1 MVRWLFVVCRENLV
15 NAQSEDLVF
24 QEDTTV
30 RIHQEEY
37 RCHLDKCHINPAI
50 GGVFDYNISIE
61 RKNFRRMKL
70 LTKIVLSLM
79 AYNYAKSG
87 LQNVDVPHVGRRSA
101 GRINPPI
108 NDGGL

>member
-1 MVRWLFVVCRENLV
+1 MCRENLV

-61 RKNFRRMKL
+61 RKKFPPMKNLATIALAL
-70 LTKIVLSLM
+70 LVTRQVVLKDNKKGERCGRVRNMEMYKIP
-79 AYNYAKSG
+79 N
-87 LQNVDVPHVGRRSA
+87 N
-101 GRINPPI
+101 
-108 NDGGL
+108 GGL